1 MLRRVINFRSQT
13 ITAAAFLIAALSLVS
28 RLLGMFRDR
37 ILAGEFGASSNLDAY
52 YAAFRLPDTVY
63 NLFILGVVSAG
74 LIPILSG
81 LISKEDKSEA
91 WRLVSGVMNLLM
103 IVVLALAVVLWIFAP
118 WLMPLLTP
126 GFDPAQQAV
135 VVHLSRIM
143 LLSPILLG
151 LSAIISAVLQSFR
164 QFFAYALAP
173 IFYNIGIII
182 GALYFVPWWGINGLA
197 WGVVLGAVLHLIIQ
211 MVPLFSTGYRY
222 QFFFGWR
229 DQSVRAVAALMGP
242 RTLAIAIGQFIL
254 ITFTIVGSLAS
265 VGGLTVFNL
274 AYNIQ
279 SFPLGLFA
287 ISLAIA
293 ALPVLSTLA
302 NEKKLDDFVTTLSTT
317 ARQIMF
323 FVFPVSVVIYL
334 LRAQIVRVILG
345 SGQFDWLDTRLT
357 AAALGL
363 FMVGLWAQSLYPLL
377 LRAFYALHNTWTPLK
392 LGLISIMTS
401 LMALAV
407 SWWIMVG
414 DNPLRFAIL
423 AILRLDDVVALDD
436 VRILALPLA
445 LSLAAIIDF
454 FILAVVLRRYIGRL
468 DGRRLVSSG
477 WRIGVAGIGAGLVA
491 YGLLQII
498 ASVVVTDN
506 LIAIIVQGVGAG
518 TVAMI
523 TYGVLGYVLK
533 IEELDILLTSIKRK
547 VLAKATITESAE
559 AGDVL

>member
-1 MLRRVINFRSQT
+1 MFRQVINFRSQT
-13 ITAAAFLIAALSLVS
+13 ITAAAFLIAVLSLVS

-37 ILAGEFGASSNLDAY
+37 ILAGEFGASADLDIY
-52 YAAFRLPDTVY
+52 YAAFRLPDMVY

-74 LIPILSG
+74 LIPVLSG
-81 LISKEDKSEA
+81 LINKEDKSEA
-91 WRLVSGVMNLLM
+91 WRLVSGVMNILM
-103 IVVLALAVVLWIFAP
+103 VVVLLIAAGLWLGAP
-118 WLMPLLTP
+118 WLVPLLTP
-126 GFDPAQQAV
+126 GFDLAQQSA

-143 LLSPILLG
+143 LISPILLG
-151 LSAIISAVLQSFR
+151 LSAIVSAVLQSLR

-173 IFYNIGIII
+173 IFYNIGIIV

-197 WGVVLGAVLHLIIQ
+197 WGVALGAVLHLIIQ

-222 QFFFGWR
+222 QFLFGWS
-229 DQSVRAVAALMGP
+229 DQSVRSVIALMGP

-254 ITFTIVGSLAS
+254 IAFTIAGSLAS

-293 ALPVLSTLA
+293 ALPVLSALA
-302 NEKKLDDFVTTLSTT
+302 NEQKLEDFVTTLSTT

-323 FVFPVSVVIYL
+323 FVFPVSVIIYL
-334 LRAQIVRVILG
+334 LRAQIVRVVLG

-363 FMVGLWAQSLYPLL
+363 FMIGLWAQSLYPLL

-392 LGLISIMTS
+392 LGAISILTN
-401 LMALAV
+401 LAALALG
-407 SWWIMVG
+407 WWIMAA

-423 AILRLDDVVALDD
+423 AILRLDDITALSDL
-436 VRILALPLA
+436 RILALPLA
-445 LSLAAIIDF
+445 LSLAGIIDLI
-454 FILAVVLRRYIGRL
+454 ILTLVLRRYIGRL
-468 DGRRLVSSG
+468 DGRRLVSAG

-498 ASVVVTDN
+498 AGVVVTDN
-506 LIAIIVQGVGAG
+506 LIAIIAQGMIAG
-518 TVAMI
+518 TVAI
-523 TYGVLGYVLK
+523 LSYGIIGYILK
-533 IEELDILLTSIKRK
+533 IEELDILIASIRRKFLT
-547 VLAKATITESAE
+547 KATIVESAE